1 MSISLKYNKEN
12 LESLIRSQL
21 AWCWS
26 KEKLLKPLRR
36 NSRPDFSHMLEKTNA
51 LRCNKSSKIGDSY
64 IKILVYGM
72 G

>member
-1 MSISLKYNKEN
+1 MQKSVQKNMIKIMGRKPYN
-12 LESLIRSQL
+12 
-21 AWCWS
+21 
-26 KEKLLKPLRR
+26 KPLRR

-51 LRCNKSSKIGDSY
+51 LRCNKSSKIGGSY

>member
-1 MSISLKYNKEN
+1 MGRKPYN
-12 LESLIRSQL
+12 
-21 AWCWS
+21 
-26 KEKLLKPLRR
+26 KPLRR

-51 LRCNKSSKIGDSY
+51 LRCNKSSKIGGSY